1 MEILQNWKSP
11 STRYQG
17 SKRKLPSWI
26 YEHIKDIKFDSALDL
41 FGGTGVVSYLLK
53 NMGKN
58 VTYNDYLKFN
68 HYIGL
73 ALIEN
78 SFLTL
83 SSEDVEFLLNFQ
95 NTQYKNIIEYT
106 FKDIYYK
113 DDENHWID
121 CLNGN
126 IIRLNEMYTG
136 STLRYKR
143 ALAYY
148 ALFQS
153 CLIKRPFNMFHR
165 KNLHLRTAEVSRSFG
180 NKTTWDTP
188 FEIFFRRFTKE
199 INDLVFSN
207 GRQNYATNKDAFRM
221 DNRDYDLVYIDPPYF
236 SENRTPVACDY
247 GRMYHFLE
255 GIAQYDDWLN
265 LIDYGSSNL
274 HLKDNH
280 NHWSSKSEL
289 LEAFDQLFCR
299 FADSI
304 IILSYKSP
312 GIPAED
318 ELVSL
323 LRKYKQK
330 ITVQRLQYWYALNK
344 LNGKPHHNIELLLIG
359 Q

>member
-1 MEILQNWKSP
+1 METLQNWKFP

-17 SKRKLPSWI
+17 SKRKLISWI
-26 YEHIKDIKFDSALDL
+26 YEQIGDIQFDSALDL

-95 NTQYKNIIEYT
+95 NAQYKNIIEYT

-165 KNLHLRTAEVSRSFG
+165 NNLYLRTAEVSRSFG

-255 GIAQYDDWLN
+255 GIVQYDNWLN
-265 LIDYGSSNL
+265 LIDYESTTL
-274 HLKDNH
+274 HLNYNH
-280 NHWSSKSEL
+280 NHWSHKREL
-289 LEAFDQLFCR
+289 TKAFDQLFRR

-312 GIPAED
+312 GIPTEE
-318 ELVSL
+318 ELIL
-323 LRKYKQK
+323 LINKYKKK
-330 ITVQRLQYWYALNK
+330 ISVKRQPYYYALNK
-344 LNGKPHHNIELLLIG
+344 SNGKPNENIELLIIG